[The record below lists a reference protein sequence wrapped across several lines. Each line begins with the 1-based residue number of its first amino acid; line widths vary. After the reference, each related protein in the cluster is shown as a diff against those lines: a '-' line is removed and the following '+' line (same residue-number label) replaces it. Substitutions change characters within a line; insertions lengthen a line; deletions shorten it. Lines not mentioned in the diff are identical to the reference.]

1 MEAFATCRTGENTE
15 GGSKLCY
22 IKFGAA
28 RVGEAFDRLL
38 DACESFAASRGVGLE
53 AGVNLARED
62 AFRRM
67 RAHGFRTM
75 AQGIA
80 MQRPH
85 EEGFNGAGV
94 YVIDDW
100 R

>member
-1 MEAFATCRTGENTE
+1 MIHPHATALDRALAEQDAYVEAKLTGAPHE
-15 GGSKLCY
+15 
-22 IKFGAA
+22 
-28 RVGEAFDRLL
+28 
-38 DACESFAASRGVGLE
+38 DALA
-53 AGVNLARED
+53 LARED